1 MICSGN
7 SLYLCR
13 PTIDPG
19 SCPAGIM
26 TTIPEDNMLDDVPPA
41 PLTVGF
47 VIAVALYV
55 VTYPTARLAL

>member
-1 MICSGN
+1 
-7 SLYLCR
+7 
-13 PTIDPG
+13 
-19 SCPAGIM
+19 M